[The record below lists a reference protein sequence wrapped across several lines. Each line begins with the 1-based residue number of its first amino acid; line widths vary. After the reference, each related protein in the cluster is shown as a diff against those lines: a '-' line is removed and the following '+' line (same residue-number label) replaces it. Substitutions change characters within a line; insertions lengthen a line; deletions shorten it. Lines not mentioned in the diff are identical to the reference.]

1 MCVPHVCYTREH
13 SHIHTHTQHM
23 MFCLH
28 LYVCTT
34 CVPGAFGSQETAFD
48 SQGLNLQMVASCY
61 VDAGFEL
68 GSFGGATRTFNP
80 RAISPALEELLKVS
94 CLRSSGNQKKHCL
107 KV

>member
-1 MCVPHVCYTREH
+1 M
-13 SHIHTHTQHM
+13 
-23 MFCLH
+23 
-28 LYVCTT
+28 
-34 CVPGAFGSQETAFD
+34 PGAFGSQETAFD